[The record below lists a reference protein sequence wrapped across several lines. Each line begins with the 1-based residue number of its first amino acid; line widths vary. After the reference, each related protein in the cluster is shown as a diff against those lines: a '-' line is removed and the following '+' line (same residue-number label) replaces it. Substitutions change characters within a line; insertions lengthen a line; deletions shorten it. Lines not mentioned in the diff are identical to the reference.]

1 MSSAPLVELLLARW
15 RSFYREPS
23 TLFWSFGFPLLMAL
37 ALGVAF
43 RNQPPEPAL
52 AAVESGP
59 CADRLAPALEK
70 DRRVAVRILSAAA
83 AADALRAGRVALGV
97 SCEAEG
103 EVRYSFD
110 PTRPEARY
118 ARAIVDDAIQ
128 RALGRVDAVGVSERH
143 ATEPGSRYIDFL
155 VPGLI
160 GSNAM
165 GAGLWGLG
173 FAIVDM
179 RTRKIL
185 KRLFATPMRRGD
197 FLLSFVLFRALSSL
211 VELPILLLFAR
222 FVFDVRVAGSVALLS
237 GIVILGSL
245 VFAGLGLLVASR
257 AENTQT
263 VSGLIN
269 LASFPMYL
277 CSGVFFS
284 ASRFPDAMQP
294 IVRALPLTALN
305 DAMRAVMID
314 GAGVGAVLGPLAI
327 LVAWGVGCFAL
338 ALRIFRWR

>member
-1 MSSAPLVELLLARW
+1 VSRPALLELLLSRW

-43 RNQPPEPAL
+43 RNQPPEPAVC
-52 AAVESGP
+52 AIEAGP
-59 CADRLAPALEK
+59 CAERLSPKLAPDA
-70 DRRVAVRILSAAA
+70 RVSVRVLPATEIGG
-83 AADALRAGRVALGV
+83 ALRSGRAAIGV
-97 SCEAEG
+97 SCAAQG
-103 EVRYSFD
+103 DVTYRFD
-110 PTRPEARY
+110 PTRPESRY
-118 ARAIVDDAIQ
+118 ARAVVDDAIQ
-128 RALGRVDAVGVSERH
+128 RAEGRADAVHTDEVH

-173 FAIVDM
+173 FALVDM
-179 RTRKIL
+179 RTRKLL
-185 KRLFATPMRRGD
+185 KRLSATPMRRSD
-197 FLLSFVLFRALSSL
+197 FLLSFVLFRALSA
-211 VELPILLLFAR
+211 VIELPILLVFSR
-222 FVFDVRVAGSVALLS
+222 WVFDVRIAGSVALLS
-237 GIVILGSL
+237 GVVILGSL

-257 AENTQT
+257 ATNTQT

-294 IVRALPLTALN
+294 FVRALPLTAMN
-305 DAMRAVMID
+305 DAMRAIMID
-314 GAGVGAVLGPLAI
+314 GAGVGGIAVELAI
-327 LVAWGVGCFAL
+327 LCAWGVGCFAL
-338 ALRIFRWR
+338 ALKIFRWR